1 MTTHETAS
9 SGLKTFSVAEVAA
22 ALAGDSM
29 RDPQRWL
36 TRQITSGRF
45 TARKVGRSW
54 RMTQADVDHALAV
67 MANADRPAR
76 TEPAPAGQPS
86 VGSMRRRRIA

>member
-1 MTTHETAS
+1 MTTHETAPG
-9 SGLKTFSVAEVAA
+9 GLKTFSVAEVAQ

-67 MANADRPAR
+67 MANPDRPN
-76 TEPAPAGQPS
+76 TEPSPAGQPS
-86 VGSMRRRRIA
+86 VGSLRRRRIA